1 MTVPAKGGRPRKWRS
16 DADRVRA
23 FRARQ
28 RGDQEP
34 ATLDAALV
42 DGDELARAV
51 DHISQLQVELAA
63 ADAGGKELEAA
74 LAAEQR
80 RTQTTRRRL
89 ERLQAELDALRTAH
103 AAHNEEVARLADE
116 IVLLKSENA
125 ALRLQCVPGGRPP
138 SPGGPN
144 RTARR
149 NAAKQDRGSR

>member
-34 ATLDAALV
+34 ATLDASLV

-51 DHISQLQVELAA
+51 DHISQLQAGLAA
-63 ADAGGKELEAA
+63 ADARRKEHEVA

-80 RTQTTRRRL
+80 RTQATRRRL
-89 ERLQAELDALRTAH
+89 SGYRRSWTHFA
-103 AAHNEEVARLADE
+103 
-116 IVLLKSENA
+116 
-125 ALRLQCVPGGRPP
+125 PP
-138 SPGGPN
+138 M
-144 RTARR
+144 
-149 NAAKQDRGSR
+149 